1 LFSRTESSLI
11 TEKPRTAVLRMRR
24 SLVEEEAIHT
34 VLQGGVQTRLQDFLA
49 GILWQFEKVE
59 TRVC

>member
-1 LFSRTESSLI
+1 
-11 TEKPRTAVLRMRR
+11 MRR
-24 SLVEEEAIHT
+24 SLVEEEAIHA

-49 GILWQFEKVE
+49 GILWQLEKVE